1 MFQRSKDNGS
11 TKNAQAKGLK
21 SVKGLSTIRLEGG
34 SQFGYYWVTLHVGS
48 PPQPQTVLIHS
59 QSQRIAFPC
68 SMCKP
73 GETCFKHTSPPFN
86 YKASLTSK
94 SLKCEEKVMKWH
106 CGGKDCKPQ
115 ATCKFN
121 SKFGAQNTLSGWI
134 FRDKIGLKAD
144 SEIQVGQNVTFM
156 LKNKKKRAVRRRLVE
171 HRRRIKFLKITHKQ
185 FPQFDAVFGCTQT
198 ETGFFKTLQT
208 DGILGLGP
216 HSNSITR
223 PPTMVQMMHK
233 SKVIKRSTFSLCF
246 ATAGGYMVYGG
257 YNRTKH
263 IPGEKPQR
271 IKYSNNY
278 RIKISR
284 IIGHDHLV
292 KQKKE
297 TSKNLL
303 KKEFSGILDTGSSLT
318 YLPAPAFTAL
328 QTQFNKFCSGH
339 KMVNFFR
346 LKFSEVCRQVKF

>member
-1 MFQRSKDNGS
+1 MAQNSRDKGS
-11 TKNAQAKGLK
+11 SKNAIAKGLE
-21 SVKGLSTIRLEGG
+21 SVKGLSTIRLDGG
-34 SQFGYYWVTLHVGS
+34 SQLGYYWVTLHVGS

-94 SLKCEEKVMKWH
+94 SLRCEEKVMKWH
-106 CGGKDCKPQ
+106 CGSRSCKPKDN
-115 ATCKFN
+115 CPFN
-121 SKFGAQNTLSGWI
+121 SKFGAQNTLSGWV

-144 SEIQVGQNVTFM
+144 SKIQIGKNVAFM
-156 LKNKKKRAVRRRLVE
+156 QKSHKKRAVIRRLVDQ
-171 HRRRIKFLKITHKQ
+171 RRRFKFLKITHKQ
-185 FPQFDAVFGCTQT
+185 FPQFDAVFGCTQK
-198 ETGFFKTLQT
+198 ETGFFKTLRT

-223 PPTMVQMMHK
+223 PPTMVQMMHR
-233 SKVIKRSTFSLCF
+233 SKVIRRSTFSLCF
-246 ATAGGYMVYGG
+246 GTVGGYMVYGG

-263 IPGEKPQR
+263 LPGESPQKIR
-271 IKYSNNY
+271 YSNNY
-278 RIKISR
+278 SLKITS
-284 IIGHDHLV
+284 IVSHDHLV
-292 KQKKE
+292 KQNKS

-303 KKEFSGILDTGSSLT
+303 TGSSLT
-318 YLPAPAFTAL
+318 YLPAAAFTAL

-339 KMVNFFR
+339 KMVIFFP
-346 LKFSEVCRQVKF
+346 